1 MGHNNKRREL
11 LLGDRLQ
18 RLHDRSGRGRIE
30 VAGRF
35 IGEEELRAV
44 NDRSRD
50 GHALL
55 FASTELMSEVVT
67 AITQFK
73 ERQGFACALLTPVPG
88 YALQQEWEHHVLQC
102 AHGRQKIEKLKNDPE
117 LMPPVICYRVLV
129 SLVQSET
136 VHTNLTGRRSIQSS
150 DQM

>member
-73 ERQGFACALLTPVPG
+73 ERQGFACALLTSVPG

-129 SLVQSET
+129 CLV
-136 VHTNLTGRRSIQSS
+136 
-150 DQM
+150 

>member
-1 MGHNNKRREL
+1 MRHDNQGREL
-11 LLGDRLQ
+11 LLGDCLQ
-18 RLHDRSGRGRIE
+18 RSHDRSGRGGIQ

-35 IGEEELRAV
+35 ISEEELRAV

-67 AITQFK
+67 AITQSK
-73 ERQGFACALLTPVPG
+73 EREGFACALLTPVPG

-102 AHGRQKIEKLKNDPE
+102 AHRRQKIEKLKNDAE

-129 SLVQSET
+129 CLV
-136 VHTNLTGRRSIQSS
+136 
-150 DQM
+150 